1 MPLRERQE
9 IQEMLRRLS
18 AWPVNPGPRLS
29 RLRPSHCRI
38 SFRSKR
44 TQSEKNRPTRG
55 QQSRPVTLGP
65 ATVVDQFLNH
75 ARRSGGKAEIKACHS
90 CSK

>member
-18 AWPVNPGPRLS
+18 AWPGNPGS
-29 RLRPSHCRI
+29 RLARCRPSHCRI

-44 TQSEKNRPTRG
+44 TQFEKNGLTGR
-55 QQSRPVTLGP
+55 Q
-65 ATVVDQFLNH
+65 
-75 ARRSGGKAEIKACHS
+75 
-90 CSK
+90 

>member
-9 IQEMLRRLS
+9 IQEMLRRLTG
-18 AWPVNPGPRLS
+18 GPAS
-29 RLRPSHCRI
+29 RLARCPPAHNRI

-55 QQSRPVTLGP
+55 QQSRPVTKSLW
-65 ATVVDQFLNH
+65 
-75 ARRSGGKAEIKACHS
+75 RSNEERYIRTRG
-90 CSK
+90 

>member
-9 IQEMLRRLS
+9 IQEVLRCLS
-18 AWPVNPGPRLS
+18 DWQVNPGPRLS
-29 RLRPSHCRI
+29 GWLPSDYRI

-55 QQSRPVTLGP
+55 QQSRPVTLGYKNCI
-65 ATVVDQFLNH
+65 FLVLPP
-75 ARRSGGKAEIKACHS
+75 RFR
-90 CSK
+90 